1 MAGSLRRQVG
11 DHGAE
16 GKMGAKTSQ
25 TTHDLVVFIV
35 HRVNRNLRWLS

>member
-16 GKMGAKTSQ
+16 WKMGAKTSQ
-25 TTHDLVVFIV
+25 TTHDLVVFID
-35 HRVNRNLRWLS
+35 HGESRNLRWLS